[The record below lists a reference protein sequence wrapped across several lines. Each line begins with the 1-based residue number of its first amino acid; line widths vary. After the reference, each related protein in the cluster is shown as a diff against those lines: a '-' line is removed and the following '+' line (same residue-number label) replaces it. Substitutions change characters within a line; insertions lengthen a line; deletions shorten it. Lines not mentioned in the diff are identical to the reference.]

1 MKQSFGI
8 MLGTLALVTS
18 ASGLALS
25 QTVPPPTPPPMS
37 ITVKPMLSDAD
48 FVRAVQQSND
58 MELAAARYVLTV
70 SKNAMVRAF
79 ANQIIADHSTS
90 NVSLQSAARSAGVP
104 VPGGMRVMM
113 VGAPMQGMTG
123 PSLDYAYMR
132 QEVAAHAKALAI
144 VTNES
149 QAGASPALRLFASLQ
164 VPIVQH
170 HLDVA
175 SNFIAMAPN
184 RPTGGSVAPL
194 TPGGG
199 ASPGNLIPP
208 STPGPSGTG
217 SPNPQPSVG
226 IPTLPS
232 PGPSS
237 TPH

>member
-8 MLGTLALVTS
+8 MLGSLALVTS

-37 ITVKPMLSDAD
+37 KMVKPMQSDAD
-48 FVRAVQQSND
+48 FARAVQQSND
-58 MELAAARYVLTV
+58 MELAAARYVLKA
-70 SKNAMVRAF
+70 SKNAMVRTF
-79 ANQIIADHSTS
+79 ANLMIADHSTS
-90 NVSLQSAARSAGVP
+90 NVSLQSAARDSGVTLP
-104 VPGGMRVMM
+104 GMRMMM

-132 QEVAAHAKALAI
+132 QQVAAHAKALAI
-144 VTNES
+144 LTNES
-149 QAGASPALRLFASLQ
+149 QAGSSPALRLFASMQ

-170 HLDVA
+170 HLDLA
-175 SNFIAMAPN
+175 SNFLMMAPN
-184 RPTGGSVAPL
+184 SPTGGSVAPL

-199 ASPGNLIPP
+199 ASPGNMIPP

-226 IPTLPS
+226 VPTLPS

-237 TPH
+237 TAH